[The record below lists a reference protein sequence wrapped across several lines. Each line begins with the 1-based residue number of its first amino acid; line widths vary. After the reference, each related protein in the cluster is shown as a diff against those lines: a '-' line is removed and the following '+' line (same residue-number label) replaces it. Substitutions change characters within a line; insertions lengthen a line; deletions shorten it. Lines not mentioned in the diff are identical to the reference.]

1 MLHIILL
8 ILKILGCIIL
18 GILALLLAAVLI
30 ALFVPF
36 KYELSAAYDGQP
48 EASGKLSWLFGAMK
62 VQGEFKDKKLWTR
75 ASILWFRIF
84 SMGETADAQ
93 TDDVPEE
100 TEKSSASA
108 ELSEPTQTEPLENA
122 SPENA
127 LPENKPPENK
137 PPEVESLEPES
148 PPIED
153 LEIKNPAEQSK
164 ENHFEEKDSEEAH
177 FNEKAAAPEKKRPKP
192 KKVKRAEKSPKA
204 KAKNKPGLFERLE
217 KHFEHISKKYD
228 ALMHKKELAERFW
241 NADFTQGSIS
251 FGKKAIASLFRHVLP
266 KKVSGKIHFGFDKP
280 SDTGK
285 ILGYASMLYAWY
297 GDSLTLQP
305 DFEQA
310 VLEGNIDIR
319 GSLRLY
325 IFLYWGLR
333 GLLNKDLR
341 KLLKFIKH
349 FKSKEE
355 TLWQ

>member
-30 ALFVPF
+30 VLFVPF
-36 KYELSAAYDGQP
+36 KYELSASYDRQP
-48 EASGKLSWLFGAMK
+48 EASGKLSWLFGVMK
-62 VQGEFKDKKLWTR
+62 VQGEFKNKKLWAR
-75 ASILWFRIF
+75 ASVLWFRIF
-84 SMGETADAQ
+84 SMGETADVQ

-108 ELSEPTQTEPLENA
+108 ELSGPTQTESLENA
-122 SPENA
+122 SPEN
-127 LPENKPPENK
+127 KPPEM
-137 PPEVESLEPES
+137 ESLEPES
-148 PPIED
+148 PPIEN

-192 KKVKRAEKSPKA
+192 KKVKRAEKSPKV

-217 KHFEHISKKYD
+217 KRFEHISKKYD
-228 ALMHKKELAERFW
+228 ALMHKKELTERFW

-349 FKSKEE
+349 IKSKEE

>member
-30 ALFVPF
+30 VLFVPF
-36 KYELSAAYDGQP
+36 KYELSASYDRQP
-48 EASGKLSWLFGAMK
+48 EASGKLSWLFGVMK
-62 VQGEFKDKKLWTR
+62 VQGEFKNKKLWAR
-75 ASILWFRIF
+75 ASVLWFRIF
-84 SMGETADAQ
+84 SMGETADVQ

-108 ELSEPTQTEPLENA
+108 ELSGPTQTESLENA
-122 SPENA
+122 
-127 LPENKPPENK
+127 PPENK
-137 PPEVESLEPES
+137 PPEMESLEPES
-148 PPIED
+148 PPIEN

-177 FNEKAAAPEKKRPKP
+177 FNEKAAAPEKKRSKP
-192 KKVKRAEKSPKA
+192 KKVKRAEKSPKV

-217 KHFEHISKKYD
+217 KRFEHISKKYD

>member
-62 VQGEFKDKKLWTR
+62 VQGEFKDKKLWAR

-127 LPENKPPENK
+127 LPENKPPEN
-137 PPEVESLEPES
+137 
-148 PPIED
+148 
-153 LEIKNPAEQSK
+153 N
-164 ENHFEEKDSEEAH
+164 
-177 FNEKAAAPEKKRPKP
+177 R
-192 KKVKRAEKSPKA
+192 
-204 KAKNKPGLFERLE
+204 
-217 KHFEHISKKYD
+217 
-228 ALMHKKELAERFW
+228 
-241 NADFTQGSIS
+241 
-251 FGKKAIASLFRHVLP
+251 
-266 KKVSGKIHFGFDKP
+266 
-280 SDTGK
+280 
-285 ILGYASMLYAWY
+285 
-297 GDSLTLQP
+297 
-305 DFEQA
+305 
-310 VLEGNIDIR
+310 
-319 GSLRLY
+319 
-325 IFLYWGLR
+325 
-333 GLLNKDLR
+333 
-341 KLLKFIKH
+341 
-349 FKSKEE
+349 
-355 TLWQ
+355 

>member
-30 ALFVPF
+30 VLFVPF
-36 KYELSAAYDGQP
+36 KYEFSAAYDANP
-48 EASGKLSWLFGAMK
+48 EASGKLSWLFGAIR
-62 VQGEFKDKKLWTR
+62 VWGEFKDKKLRAR
-75 ASILWFRIF
+75 ASVLWFRIF
-84 SMGETADAQ
+84 SMDETADTQ
-93 TDDVPEE
+93 TNDAPEE
-100 TEKSSASA
+100 TEESSASA
-108 ELSEPTQTEPLENA
+108 ELPKSPELQEAESLKSEPA
-122 SPENA
+122 
-127 LPENKPPENK
+127 
-137 PPEVESLEPES
+137 ESERPEPES
-148 PPIED
+148 PPTEKLEAD
-153 LEIKNPAEQSK
+153 LPADHYEADLPEAKASLDEKTWVPERKGSKSKQSK
-164 ENHFEEKDSEEAH
+164 RVEK
-177 FNEKAAAPEKKRPKP
+177 PP
-192 KKVKRAEKSPKA
+192 KVKN
-204 KAKNKPGLFERLE
+204 KNKPGLFERLE
-217 KHFEHISKKYD
+217 KRFEHISKKYD
-228 ALMHKKELAERFW
+228 VLMHKKGLAERFW
-241 NADFTQGSIS
+241 NADFTQGSIA

-266 KKVSGKIHFGFDKP
+266 KKVSGNIHFGFEKP

-310 VLEGNIDIR
+310 VLEGRIDIR

-341 KLLKFIKH
+341 KLLRFIKH

>member
-30 ALFVPF
+30 VLFVPF
-36 KYELSAAYDGQP
+36 KYEFSAAYDGNP
-48 EASGKLSWLFGAMK
+48 EASGKLSWLFGAIR
-62 VQGEFKDKKLWTR
+62 VWGEFKDKKLRAR
-75 ASILWFRIF
+75 ASVLWFRIF
-84 SMGETADAQ
+84 SMDETADTQ
-93 TDDVPEE
+93 TNDAPEE
-100 TEKSSASA
+100 TEESSVSA
-108 ELSEPTQTEPLENA
+108 ELPKSLELQEAESLKSEPA
-122 SPENA
+122 
-127 LPENKPPENK
+127 
-137 PPEVESLEPES
+137 ESERPEPES
-148 PPIED
+148 PPTAKPEADIPED
-153 LEIKNPAEQSK
+153 HYEADLPEAKVSLDEKIGGPERKGRKSK
-164 ENHFEEKDSEEAH
+164 RSKRVEK
-177 FNEKAAAPEKKRPKP
+177 PPK
-192 KKVKRAEKSPKA
+192 V
-204 KAKNKPGLFERLE
+204 KNKPGLFERLE
-217 KHFEHISKKYD
+217 KRFEHISKKYD

-241 NADFTQGSIS
+241 NADFTQGSIA
-251 FGKKAIASLFRHVLP
+251 FGKKAIASLFHHVLP
-266 KKVSGKIHFGFDKP
+266 KKISGNIHFGFEKP

-310 VLEGNIDIR
+310 VLEGKIDIR

-341 KLLKFIKH
+341 KLLRFIKH

>member
-30 ALFVPF
+30 VLFVPF
-36 KYELSAAYDGQP
+36 KYELSASYDRQP
-48 EASGKLSWLFGAMK
+48 EASGKLSWLFGVMK
-62 VQGEFKDKKLWTR
+62 VQGEFKNKKLWAR
-75 ASILWFRIF
+75 ASVLWFRIF
-84 SMGETADAQ
+84 SMGETADVQ

-108 ELSEPTQTEPLENA
+108 ELSGPTQTESLENA

-127 LPENKPPENK
+127 PPEM
-137 PPEVESLEPES
+137 ESLEPES
-148 PPIED
+148 PPIEN

-192 KKVKRAEKSPKA
+192 KKVKRAEKSPKV

-217 KHFEHISKKYD
+217 KRFEHISKKYD
-228 ALMHKKELAERFW
+228 ALMHKKELTERFW

-349 FKSKEE
+349 IKSKEE